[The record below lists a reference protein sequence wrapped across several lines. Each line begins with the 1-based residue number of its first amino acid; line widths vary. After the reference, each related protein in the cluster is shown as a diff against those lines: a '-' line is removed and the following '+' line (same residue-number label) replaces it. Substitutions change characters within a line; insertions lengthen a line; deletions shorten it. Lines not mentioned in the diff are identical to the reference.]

1 MNNAFGVR
9 IYRTDP
15 LAGRTSSRCREGVST
30 DAEMPLGQGCRSSG
44 AYGWCVVIDPL
55 LLVLRTERLDRGL
68 SMREAGELIGNE
80 TYASIYNWESE
91 KTSPTLRSLRR
102 WADSLGFDV
111 VLRRR
116 GEAS

>member
-1 MNNAFGVR
+1 
-9 IYRTDP
+9 
-15 LAGRTSSRCREGVST
+15 
-30 DAEMPLGQGCRSSG
+30 
-44 AYGWCVVIDPL
+44 VIDPL
-55 LLVLRTERLDRGL
+55 LLVLRAERLDRGL
-68 SMREAGELIGNE
+68 SMRQAGELIGNE